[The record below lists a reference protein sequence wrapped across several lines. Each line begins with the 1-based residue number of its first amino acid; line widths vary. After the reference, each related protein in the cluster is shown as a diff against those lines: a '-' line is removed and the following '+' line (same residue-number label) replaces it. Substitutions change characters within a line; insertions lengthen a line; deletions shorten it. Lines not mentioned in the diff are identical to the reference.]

1 MVIGYL
7 KIESNILLHLSQVII
22 EKFKQRAGIST
33 MTIAQRQ
40 YADLRRQLAE
50 LKPTPRP
57 ERPTSKIGQ
66 ICYDLVANKRGPFN
80 KIMMWVIILNI
91 CK

>member
-1 MVIGYL
+1 
-7 KIESNILLHLSQVII
+7 
-22 EKFKQRAGIST
+22 

-40 YADLRRQLAE
+40 YADLKRQLAE
-50 LKPTPRP
+50 LKPTPKP
-57 ERPTSKIGQ
+57 QRPTYKIGQ

-91 CK
+91 CKML